1 MEGPSLVLAAQQLRP
16 FKKKIVLEATGNT
29 KLDKSVFVGKEVR
42 DIFSWG
48 KHLVFQFDSFALR
61 IHFML
66 FGTFEAEIDGV
77 WVTGDYR
84 RARVPRL
91 AFRFENGVVNTY
103 NCSLKLIE
111 SRNAKRDY
119 DFSSDIMSRKWDP
132 AAALKRVKKLPDA
145 EIADVLLDQNI
156 FAGVGNIIKNEVLS
170 LQHIAPQTKVGEL
183 SAKQM
188 KAVIAEARG
197 FSQQFLRWRRKFVLK
212 KNLKAHRRALCPH
225 CAGRLTRAKTG
236 ARERWSY
243 WCPVCQPL
251 PARGTTRST
260 APMTRPRIRA
270 ESRA

>member
-1 MEGPSLVLAAQQLRP
+1 VGAPITFMRYGGMEGPSLTLAAQQLRP

-29 KLDKSVFVGKEVR
+29 KLDKSLFVGRPVR

-48 KHLVFQFDSFALR
+48 KHLVFQFDGFALR

-66 FGTFEAEIDGV
+66 FGTFEAEVDGV

-91 AFRFENGVVNTY
+91 ALKFDNGTVNTF

-119 DFSSDIMSRKWDP
+119 DFTADVMSRKWDP
-132 AAALKRVKKLPDA
+132 VAALKKVKQHPEA
-145 EIADVLLDQNI
+145 EISDVLLDQTI

-170 LQHIAPQTKVGEL
+170 LQRVAPQTQVKDL
-183 SAKQM
+183 STKQL
-188 KAVIAEARG
+188 KALIAEARS
-197 FSQQFLRWRRKFVLK
+197 FSQQFLRWRRKFMLK

-225 CAGRLTRAKTG
+225 CSGRLIREKTG
-236 ARERWSY
+236 ERARWAY
-243 WCPVCQPL
+243 WCPACQQ
-251 PARGTTRST
+251 
-260 APMTRPRIRA
+260 
-270 ESRA
+270 